1 MQALRKMDC
10 ISVENS
16 SNSVKLESLVVL
28 EFQRDDAVVSLYPF
42 LTSTTQKLVSR
53 LGEPDSRIPPL
64 VQSSK
69 KKVFLLLNLNR
80 VLTATWDSMKPTCEN
95 SAVN

>member
-42 LTSTTQKLVSR
+42 LTSTTLELGSR
-53 LGEPDSRIPPL
+53 LCEPDLRIPPL
-64 VQSSK
+64 MQSSK
-69 KKVFLLLNLNR
+69 EKGFLVSQPQRCLGIAS
-80 VLTATWDSMKPTCEN
+80 VLYEAHL
-95 SAVN
+95 